1 VPGRSTSSLDA
12 METFAVL
19 FPELLS
25 EFAAELDAAENAY
38 LANQLR
44 LSAVRSVT
52 YDADSDAA
60 VIALESP
67 RQLNSVERRVIG
79 VRYEQSVPV
88 SKTYSAQIDVDNF
101 DRAMGVEI
109 LSPPSELRAKLRKL
123 AASNRR
129 LERP

>member
-1 VPGRSTSSLDA
+1 
-12 METFAVL
+12 MEAFAVL

-25 EFAAELDAAENAY
+25 EFTAELDAAGNAY

-52 YDADSDAA
+52 YDAASDAA

-88 SKTYSAQIDVDNF
+88 SKTYSAHIDVDNF
-101 DRAMGVEI
+101 DRAMSVEI

-123 AASNRR
+123 AASNQR